1 MNKPEEVLYTSEQL
15 QAALDVAYENVL
27 AFKRYKHTPVV
38 IVRDGRVVEVS
49 PDELTA
55 TDQKAA

>member
-1 MNKPEEVLYTSEQL
+1 MNKPEEVLYSSEQL
-15 QAALDVAYENVL
+15 QAALHIAYENML
-27 AFKRYKHTPVV
+27 AFKRYKQTPVV

-55 TDQKAA
+55 ADQKAA